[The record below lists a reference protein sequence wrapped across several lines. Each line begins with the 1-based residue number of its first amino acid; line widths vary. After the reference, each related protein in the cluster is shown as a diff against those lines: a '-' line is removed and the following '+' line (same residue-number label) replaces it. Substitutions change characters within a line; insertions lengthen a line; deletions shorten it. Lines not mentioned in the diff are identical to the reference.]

1 MSYTAREFSHVAKKW
16 LLLLLQKYRGKTLHQ
31 SLWGEIRGIR
41 SCRSHSE
48 LRKHQI
54 VEEEDICVVS
64 TKNLSI
70 VLLARWHSH
79 CILNNGMY
87 AEKYTH
93 RKRQRFH
100 LHLLLQQAND
110 HFSSFFVCKSKILV
124 SRTLSTGHF
133 YCLRFCIRNKTGTHV
148 FWENGVDYPRVSPA
162 GRSPAGQKARGLWV
176 RDWPPAILVF
186 AESHYHGI
194 AIRWKAVN
202 LITV

>member
-1 MSYTAREFSHVAKKW
+1 M
-16 LLLLLQKYRGKTLHQ
+16 
-31 SLWGEIRGIR
+31 
-41 SCRSHSE
+41 
-48 LRKHQI
+48 
-54 VEEEDICVVS
+54 EEEDICVVS

-110 HFSSFFVCKSKILV
+110 HFSSFFVCKAKILV
-124 SRTLSTGHF
+124 SRTLSTRHF

-148 FWENGVDYPRVSPA
+148 FWENGVDYPRVSPGA
-162 GRSPAGQKARGLWV
+162 HPLAKKPEDSGYEIGRRPSWYLLRVIIMASQSDEKL
-176 RDWPPAILVF
+176 
-186 AESHYHGI
+186 
-194 AIRWKAVN
+194 
-202 LITV
+202 